1 MSEEDYFFGVTLDDD
16 WWEEERAEYIKE
28 YLTKDPLVA
37 YRVQLVEVT
46 KDDPNRGQLCYAFR
60 IVEVLH
66 SGDHWFICSRTNA
79 VGDMVY
85 AYDSYG
91 RCDME
96 RLLLPYNPRCGIGN
110 GGCLECNGCY
120 RSLVVP
126 WGDYIA
132 GV

>member
-1 MSEEDYFFGVTLDDD
+1 MSGRDYYFGVTLDDD
-16 WWEEERAEYIKE
+16 WWEDRREAYIKE

-37 YRVQLVEVT
+37 YRVQLVKVT
-46 KDDPNRGQLCYAFR
+46 KDNPNLGQLCCAFR

-66 SGDHWFICSRTNA
+66 SGDCWFICSRANA
-79 VGDMVY
+79 VGDVVY
-85 AYDSYG
+85 VYG
-91 RCDME
+91 RCDLETQM
-96 RLLLPYNPRCGIGN
+96 LPYNPRCGIGN

-126 WGDYIA
+126 WSDYIA